1 MRIYVR
7 VRSFLKTS
15 VCICICMFI
24 TNTHPL
30 KKNNYLCKKKLFF
43 VLHFC
48 YLCVLRDRIKE
59 KSND

>member
-7 VRSFLKTS
+7 VRIFLKTS

-30 KKNNYLCKKKLFF
+30 KKTIFFAKKLSFRVAF
-43 VLHFC
+43 L
-48 YLCVLRDRIKE
+48 LSLRLKG
-59 KSND
+59 

>member
-7 VRSFLKTS
+7 VRIFLKTS

-30 KKNNYLCKKKLFF
+30 KKTIFFAKKLSFDVAF
-43 VLHFC
+43 L
-48 YLCVLRDRIKE
+48 LSLRL
-59 KSND
+59 SW